1 MIHDSMYCQVDEKN
15 QIDENT
21 TYKQILD
28 FFLSRIWL
36 FFTDTK
42 MFGLMLHACVPKEI
56 PGEKSWYFNLFI
68 MGVGSGLGTEI
79 ENNNPKTTEIEDVD
93 TYSFPIVDVTNY
105 HTLSGLQRHKAIKIS
120 DSSGGL
126 KP

>member
-1 MIHDSMYCQVDEKN
+1 MYCQVDEKN
-15 QIDENT
+15 QVDENT

-28 FFLSRIWL
+28 FFLSRIWI

-42 MFGLMLHACVPKEI
+42 MFGLMLRACVPKEI
-56 PGEKSWYFNLFI
+56 SGEKSWYFNLFI
-68 MGVGSGLGTEI
+68 MGVGSGLRTEI

-105 HTLSGLQRHKAIKIS
+105 HTRSDLQ
-120 DSSGGL
+120 
-126 KP
+126 

>member
-1 MIHDSMYCQVDEKN
+1 MGNSLIHDSMYYQVDEKT

-28 FFLSRIWL
+28 FFPSRIWI

-42 MFGLMLHACVPKEI
+42 MFGLMLCACVHKVI
-56 PGEKSWYFNLFI
+56 PGEKSCYFNLFI

-79 ENNNPKTTEIEDVD
+79 ENNNPKTTEIGDVD

-105 HTLSGLQRHKAIKIS
+105 HTLSGKLTMTRS
-120 DSSGGL
+120 Y
-126 KP
+126 

>member
-15 QIDENT
+15 QVDENT

-28 FFLSRIWL
+28 FFLSRIWI

-42 MFGLMLHACVPKEI
+42 MFGLMLRACVPKEI
-56 PGEKSWYFNLFI
+56 SGEKSWYFNLFI
-68 MGVGSGLGTEI
+68 MGVGSGLRTEI

-93 TYSFPIVDVTNY
+93 TYSFPIVDVSNY
-105 HTLSGLQRHKAIKIS
+105 HTRSDLQ
-120 DSSGGL
+120 
-126 KP
+126 